1 MKIKA
6 LRLGQVGTNC
16 YIMEDEETK
25 KCAVIDP
32 ADSGEQI
39 AQAIR
44 QGGWSPEAVLL
55 THSHFD
61 HILGIPG
68 LRRSWPELPVYCHPL
83 DMEDHNDT
91 VKMFGVDMPTVWS
104 FGNITPYEEGDTVE
118 IGGISVEVLHTPG
131 HTPGSV
137 TLRVVTG
144 QDRVL
149 FTGDTLFAGSMGRT
163 DLPGGDEQAIIQSLI
178 RLAGLEGD
186 YRVCP
191 GHEGLST
198 LYRERKS
205 NPCILSALTWVQE

>member
-16 YIMEDEETK
+16 YIAADWDLRT
-25 KCAVIDP
+25 CAVIDP
-32 ADSGEQI
+32 ADNGEAI
-39 AQAIR
+39 AQAIH
-44 QGGWSPEAVLL
+44 QEGWTPTAILL

-68 LRRSWPELPVYCHPL
+68 LRKAWPALPVYCHPL
-83 DMEDHNDT
+83 DMANHDDT
-91 VKMFGVDMPTVWS
+91 EMMFGVPVPTVWS
-104 FGNITPYEEGDTVE
+104 FGNLTPYEEGDTVTV
-118 IGGISVEVLHTPG
+118 GGLSVEVLHTPG

-137 TLRVVTG
+137 TLRIITDM
-144 QDRVL
+144 DRVL

-163 DLPGGDEQAIIQSLI
+163 DLPGGNQADMLRSLA
-178 RLAGLEGD
+178 RLAKLDGD

-191 GHEGLST
+191 GHEGLTT

-205 NPCILSALTWVQE
+205 NPCVLAALKQA